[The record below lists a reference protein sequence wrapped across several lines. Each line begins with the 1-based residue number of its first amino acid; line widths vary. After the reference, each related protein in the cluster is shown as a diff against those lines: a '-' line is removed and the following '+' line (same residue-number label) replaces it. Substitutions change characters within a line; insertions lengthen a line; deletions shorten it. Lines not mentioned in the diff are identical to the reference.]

1 MLHRQVENKPPV
13 STDIA
18 GKTAKQF
25 YCAFTIVGLRNL
37 QKAFEGSL
45 RRCIKNKEDHF
56 TMGFPM
62 VTNRSLQNVSFCILM
77 LLFK

>member
-1 MLHRQVENKPPV
+1 MENKLAV

-25 YCAFTIVGLRNL
+25 YCAVTIITGLRNL

-45 RRCIKNKEDHF
+45 RRCIENKEDQF
-56 TMGFPM
+56 TMGFPW
-62 VTNRSLQNVSFCILM
+62 LQIGHCKMCHSAF
-77 LLFK
+77 

>member
-1 MLHRQVENKPPV
+1 MENKLAV

-25 YCAFTIVGLRNL
+25 YCAFTIAGLRNL

-45 RRCIKNKEDHF
+45 RRCIENKEDQF
-56 TMGFPM
+56 TMGFPW
-62 VTNRSLQNVSFCILM
+62 LQIGHCKMCHSAF
-77 LLFK
+77 